1 MPCHSKTTDEPCCLS
16 NMMYIKMVKFLEE
29 LEESGSEKIVNRQ
42 EFSVKTGRFRGVS
55 MVVFEP

>member
-1 MPCHSKTTDEPCCLS
+1 
-16 NMMYIKMVKFLEE
+16 MMYIKMVKFLEE